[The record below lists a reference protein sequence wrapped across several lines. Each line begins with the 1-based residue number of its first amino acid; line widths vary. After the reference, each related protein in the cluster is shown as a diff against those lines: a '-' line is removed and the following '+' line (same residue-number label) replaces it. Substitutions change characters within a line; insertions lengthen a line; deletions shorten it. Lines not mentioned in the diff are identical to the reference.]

1 MIFIINL
8 PFMVYM
14 FKYFD
19 LSAIILI
26 VWHKHIVTNITCW
39 WSLLTYLLSILNI
52 IVISECLSIIYLVL
66 LKISLKSCFELLWGF
81 FFFGGVCGEI
91 NTKSYKRNNL
101 ISLIIFPK
109 MDITTLHVDNTVKSC
124 LALLQEILP
133 FG

>member
-1 MIFIINL
+1 ML
-8 PFMVYM
+8 MES
-14 FKYFD
+14 FD
-19 LSAIILI
+19 LLIIYI
-26 VWHKHIVTNITCW
+26 EYYSNFGMSFHN
-39 WSLLTYLLSILNI
+39 LLSFVKNFFKILFWI
-52 IVISECLSIIYLVL
+52 IMRV
-66 LKISLKSCFELLWGF
+66 